1 MRGNALVYIA
11 VGIGA
16 YFLYQEYKKNQVKRQ
31 VADLLNP
38 PLVLRSSGV
47 KTASVPAAGKAV
59 SYAGPKFDWTK
70 PA

>member
-47 KTASVPAAGKAV
+47 KPVASGSSVKSV
-59 SYAGPKFDWTK
+59 SYASPEFNWTK
-70 PA
+70 PV